1 MNATDYAR
9 EFELLEA
16 AQAAGRC
23 DGEGPADVAPIREIP
38 VATDEEQ
45 HDTDSN

>member
-1 MNATDYAR
+1 MNSSDYAR

-23 DGEGPADVAPIREIP
+23 DGDGPADVAPIREIP
-38 VATDEEQ
+38 VATDEEGGEQ
-45 HDTDSN
+45 DG